1 MIGFIRKN
9 LPLLMVGAVF
19 GWACV
24 AIVVY
29 RRQQAPEGAI
39 VLRIGHWQLEA
50 SVREALDELA
60 EEYRRTVNPNVYIVQ
75 DAIPEMVYGQWLT
88 TQLMGGTAPDILEIG
103 MLPGHLLVQYYNRYF
118 VPLTETVDKPNRHN
132 VGGPLEGVP
141 LRSTFK
147 DGMRNAYIEDVQQF
161 MNIPLSQFGVRI
173 FYNRDLLR
181 KLTGRDE
188 APSDYR
194 EFLEVCEEIKRHQ
207 NVEGQPY
214 IPIAGSKYHLPMWES
229 MMFDPLTYKVSH
241 VADFNRDG
249 FVNKSELYVAF
260 KTGRL
265 TFHYPAIA
273 ARYQMLSEITSNF
286 QVGYTGL
293 TRDEA
298 VFLFAQERSVFI
310 STGTWDARS
319 LQRQAEGL
327 FEVGVMDFPIPAHD
341 DPVYG
346 EVIAGPIYER
356 PMGGFPF
363 AITRTSDH
371 PEEALDFLLFLAS
384 REQNEKLNR
393 IIGWI
398 PAVRE
403 TEMDP
408 LLLAFEPHLEGVYGC
423 LDLFLGGETWVRW
436 IQLYSLYQ
444 VRQISYDDMVAEF
457 EPFYEKNGLKDFL
470 ELQKDWRRG
479 MHRNELFLAGVRA
492 SAMLSGDASESSPQ
506 WLEYLTLTTARQVTP
521 EIGHKAEV
529 KLISEERPLP
539 KYGPYE
545 YSPAVIEAVRER
557 MAAGGQP
564 LSSETTHDGR

>member
-1 MIGFIRKN
+1 MIEFLRKH
-9 LPLLMVGAVF
+9 LALIAVAAVF
-19 GWACV
+19 AWSCV

-29 RRQQAPEGAI
+29 RRSEAPEGAI
-39 VLRIGHWQLEA
+39 LLRIGHWQLEA

-60 EEYRRTVNPNVYIVQ
+60 DEYRRTVNPNVYIVQ

-118 VPLTETVDKPNRHN
+118 VPLTEYVDRPNPHN
-132 VGGPLEGVP
+132 AGTPLEGIP

-147 DGMRNAYIEDVQQF
+147 DGMRNSYIEDVQQF
-161 MNIPLSQFGVRI
+161 MNVPLSQFGVRI
-173 FYNRDLLR
+173 FYNRDLLQR
-181 KLTGRDE
+181 LTGRE
-188 APSDYR
+188 TAPVNYT
-194 EFLEVCEEIKRHQ
+194 EFLEVCQAIKEHK
-207 NVEGQPY
+207 NDEGQPY
-214 IPIAGSKYHLPMWES
+214 VPIAGSKYHLPMWES
-229 MMFDPLTYKVSH
+229 MMFDPLTYRVSQ

-273 ARYQMLSEITSNF
+273 ARYRMLREVTSNF

-293 TRDEA
+293 GRDEA
-298 VFLFAQERSVFI
+298 VFLFAQNRAVFI

-319 LQRQAEGL
+319 LQQQAEGQ
-327 FEVGVMDFPIPAHD
+327 FEVGVMDFPMPTAD
-341 DPVYG
+341 DPTYG
-346 EVIAGPIYER
+346 EVIDGPTYER

-371 PEEALDFLLFLAS
+371 PEVALDFLLFLAS
-384 REQNEKLNR
+384 HEYNEKLNR

-408 LLLAFEPHLEGVYGC
+408 MLKAFEPHLEGVYGC
-423 LDLFLGGETWVRW
+423 LDLFLGGETWVKW
-436 IQLYSLYQ
+436 VQLYSLYQ
-444 VRQISYDDMVAEF
+444 VDQIAYDDMVAEF
-457 EPFYEKNGLKDFL
+457 QPFYIENGLKDFM

-479 MHRNELFLAGVRA
+479 MHRNELFLAGIRA
-492 SAMLSGDASESSPQ
+492 SAMMADPADSQSE
-506 WLEYLTLTTARQVTP
+506 WLEYLALTTARQVTP
-521 EIGHKAEV
+521 EIGHKGEV
-529 KLISEERPLP
+529 KLVTGERALP
-539 KYGPYE
+539 EHGPYE
-545 YSPAVIEAVRER
+545 YSPAVIEAVRR
-557 MAAGGQP
+557 RLALSQP
-564 LSSETTHDGR
+564 ATSEVSSDGR